1 MKMKNRKGFTLIE
14 LLAVITILGIL
25 MIVAIPAVSR
35 TIENSRRNTFLSTA
49 KEYANSVKTKYAAD
63 EVRCGTDSSSATI
76 LANGHAFAIRLST
89 NSDVSGWD
97 SNNTTQAGYIAAK
110 QRAYNNAKELVNQ
123 GGVSSWGNADVYGW
137 IVGVVQTEKGNDG
150 NDRQIVKYYINLVDQ
165 AGHGLSWNNTK
176 ETDNLVRAD
185 VLPADA
191 KLNGLAQNATMDAK
205 SIATVST
212 PGAVYQKW
220 NATSKKY
227 ESATATVEECYI
239 G

>member
-63 EVRCGTDSSSATI
+63 EIRCGNDSSSATI
-76 LANGHAFAIRLST
+76 LASGKAFAVRIST
-89 NSDVSGWD
+89 D
-97 SNNTTQAGYIAAK
+97 SKVDGLDTTKTALK
-110 QRAYNNAKELVNQ
+110 QKAYNNAKELVNQ

-137 IVGVVQTEKGNDG
+137 VVGVVQTEKGNDG
-150 NDRQIVKYYINLVDQ
+150 NDRQVVKYYINLVDV
-165 AGHGLSWNNTK
+165 AGHGISWNNAK
-176 ETDNLVRAD
+176 ETDNLTRAD

-191 KLNGLAQNATMDAK
+191 KLSTFTGTLDAN
-205 SIATVST
+205 SIASATFPAATYSKWDASSNKYVS
-212 PGAVYQKW
+212 A
-220 NATSKKY
+220 
-227 ESATATVEECYI
+227 SATAQECYI

>member
-63 EVRCGTDSSSATI
+63 EIRCNGKSATI
-76 LANGHAFAIRLST
+76 KPNNTAFAIRLST
-89 NSDVSGWD
+89 EETVTGLSTD
-97 SNNTTQAGYIAAK
+97 AAK
-110 QRAYNNAKELVNQ
+110 AKKTAYNNAKELVNQ

-137 IVGVVQTEKGNDG
+137 VVGAITEESGNDG
-150 NDRQIVKYYINLVDQ
+150 SKRQVVKYYINLVD
-165 AGHGLSWNNTK
+165 GSNHGISFDAAKTSDEL
-176 ETDNLVRAD
+176 ERAE
-185 VLPADA
+185 VLTADA
-191 KLNGLAQNATMDAK
+191 KLYGMDTNFDA
-205 SIATVST
+205 SNT
-212 PGAVYQKW
+212 AV
-220 NATSKKY
+220 AAIG
-227 ESATATVEECYI
+227 SASVPAISGYTVEECNI